1 MTSYQFKQLINGQWV
16 DAVNGGTWDLVNP
29 ATGDVI
35 QQVPFGDAIDAK
47 AAIDAASDAFADW
60 AGMTPYERY
69 PILMDA
75 AQWLLDNAEELATI
89 TTEEAGKP
97 YGESLAEWRSA
108 PNYIIYAAEE
118 AKRIHGRTIPSRS
131 GSRRIQVWY
140 QPLGVVGTITAW
152 NFPVYNVVR
161 AWSSALAAGC
171 TVVGRP
177 SEYTPRSGMAV
188 AQAFADSG
196 IPAGVVNL
204 INGDP
209 PSIGQAML
217 DDPRLRKI
225 HFTGSTRVGK
235 ILMDGASRTVTQLS
249 LELGGNAPFIVFPDV
264 PDLEFVAEK
273 AVVWKYRNCGQV
285 CVSPQ
290 RFYIHE
296 DIVDE
301 FSDLVAEKSK
311 ALTLGSGL
319 ETSTA
324 VGPLINEKQLERVE
338 QIVAETV
345 EMGATVLAGGQR
357 AEGVLPGYFYEPTV
371 LTGISTDS
379 PVYRQEIFGPVLP
392 IMSFKTMDEVLDM
405 ANDTEYGLTAFVNI
419 SDLNTALLMSER
431 LEYGMV
437 CINDWLPATPEAP
450 MGGIKQSGL
459 GRESGKE
466 GIYEYLEE
474 KTIFIGGVHG

>member
-1 MTSYQFKQLINGQWV
+1 MSGYQFKQLINGEWV
-16 DAVNGGTWDLVNP
+16 DAAGGGIWDLVNP
-29 ATGDVI
+29 ATGEVL
-35 QQVPFGDAIDAK
+35 QQVPFGDATDAE
-47 AAIDAASDAFADW
+47 AAIDAAAAAFPEWSA
-60 AGMTPYERY
+60 MTPYERY
-69 PILMDA
+69 PMLIDA
-75 AQWLLDNAEELATI
+75 AQWLLDHAEELATI
-89 TTEEAGKP
+89 TTEESGKP

-118 AKRIHGRTIPSRS
+118 AKRIHGRTIPSRKRD
-131 GSRRIQVWY
+131 RRIQVWY

-177 SEYTPRSGMAV
+177 SEFTPRSGMAV
-188 AQAFADSG
+188 AQAFADNG

-209 PSIGQAML
+209 PSMGQAL
-217 DDPRLRKI
+217 LNDARLRKI

-264 PDLEFVAEK
+264 PDLEFVADK
-273 AVVWKYRNCGQV
+273 AVAWKYRNCGQV

-296 DIVDE
+296 SIADAFAE
-301 FSDLVAEKSK
+301 LVAEKSK
-311 ALTLGSGL
+311 TLKLGSGL
-319 ETSTA
+319 ETETA

-338 QIVAETV
+338 QIVSETV
-345 EMGATVLAGGQR
+345 AMGASVLAGGKR
-357 AEGVLPGYFYEPTV
+357 ADAGLPGYFYEPTV
-371 LTGISTDS
+371 LTDVNTDS

-392 IMSFKTMDEVLDM
+392 IIPFSDMDDLVEM
-405 ANDTEYGLTAFVNI
+405 ANDTEYGLTAFVNT

-437 CINDWLPATPEAP
+437 CINDYLPATPEAP

-459 GRESGKE
+459 GRESGPE
-466 GIYEYLEE
+466 GLYEYLEE
-474 KTIFIGGVHG
+474 KTIFIGGVGG